1 MLALLSHTEAS
12 LIDGLTPS
20 TRKRLIR
27 ANAYPK
33 PVLLSAR
40 RLGFVKAEVLEWA
53 TSRVAARDEGLPPA
67 KDPVLV
73 ATGYGLGSTASRAG
87 VAK

>member
-1 MLALLSHTEAS
+1 MLLSHDQAGA
-12 LIDGLTPS
+12 IDGLTPS

-40 RLGFVKAEVLEWA
+40 RLGFVKAEVEAWA
-53 TSRVAARDEGLPPA
+53 ASRVAARDEGLPPA
-67 KDPVLV
+67 QDPVCQ

-87 VAK
+87 AAK

>member
-1 MLALLSHTEAS
+1 MLLSHDQAGG
-12 LIDGLTPS
+12 IDGLTPS

-40 RLGFVKAEVLEWA
+40 RLGFVKAEVEAWA
-53 TSRVAARDEGLPPA
+53 ASRVAARDEGLPPEQ
-67 KDPVLV
+67 DPVLV

-87 VAK
+87 AAK

>member
-1 MLALLSHTEAS
+1 MLLSHDQAG
-12 LIDGLTPS
+12 LIDGLSPS

-40 RLGFVKAEVLEWA
+40 RLGFVEDEVRAWA
-53 TSRVAARDEGLPPA
+53 ASRVAARDEGLPPA

-73 ATGYGLGSTASRAG
+73 ATGFGLGSTASRAG
-87 VAK
+87 TAK